1 MQRRTIYIVLT
12 LLVAALLLY
21 AIAPGAIS
29 HGALLGNK
37 SGKMMNIDESYA
49 AIVITGVNDQSATY
63 QVLSMGF
70 KTKDN
75 KAMVKSLKKP
85 MTAQYFFSNNTV
97 LISGDHMCNKT
108 GNKTW
113 KHHDHTLV
121 DYKNATINVAGASA
135 VIAKKNVT
143 VLKHD
148 NASTEMQFTGM
159 SVYLPDGTTKSYTF
173 ATPVKVVFSKKDKK
187 ATISG
192 DPAFNADIR
201 EGLKAVSIGQKVP
214 GKRSAGTAIK
224 DRIMA
229 QGSDRQ
235 YP

>member
-1 MQRRTIYIVLT
+1 MLI
-12 LLVAALLLY
+12 Y

-29 HGALLGNK
+29 QGAMHGNK
-37 SGKMMNIDESYA
+37 TGKMMNIDESYA
-49 AIVITGVNDQSATY
+49 AIVVTGVSDQSATY

-85 MTAQYFFSNNTV
+85 MSAQYFFSNNTV
-97 LISGDHMCNKT
+97 FIAGDHMCNKT

-113 KHHDHTLV
+113 KHHDHKLV
-121 DYKNATINVAGASA
+121 DYSNATINVAGASA

-148 NASTEMQFTGM
+148 NTSTEMQFTGM
-159 SVYLPDGTTKSYTF
+159 SVYLPDGTTKSYMF
-173 ATPVKVVFSKKDKK
+173 ATPVKVVFNKKDKK
-187 ATISG
+187 ATITG

-201 EGLKAVSIGQKVP
+201 DGLKALSGGKKFPANAAPVPLSKIG
-214 GKRSAGTAIK
+214 
-224 DRIMA
+224 
-229 QGSDRQ
+229 
-235 YP
+235 

>member
-12 LLVAALLLY
+12 LLVAALLIY

-29 HGALLGNK
+29 QGAMQGNK
-37 SGKMMNIDESYA
+37 TGKMMNIDESYA
-49 AIVITGVNDQSATY
+49 AIVVTGVNDQSATY

-75 KAMVKSLKKP
+75 KAAVKTLKKP
-85 MTAQYFFSNNTV
+85 MSAQYFFSNNTV
-97 LISGDHMCNKT
+97 LITGDHMCNKT

-113 KHHDHTLV
+113 KHHNHTLV
-121 DYKNATINVAGASA
+121 DYSNATINVAGASA

-148 NASTEMQFTGM
+148 NTSTEMQFTGM

-187 ATISG
+187 ATITG
-192 DPAFNADIR
+192 DPKFNADIR
-201 EGLKAVSIGQKVP
+201 DGLKALSGGKKFPANASPVPLSKIG
-214 GKRSAGTAIK
+214 
-224 DRIMA
+224 
-229 QGSDRQ
+229 
-235 YP
+235 

>member
-1 MQRRTIYIVLT
+1 MQKRTIYVVLA
-12 LLVAALLLY
+12 LLFAALLVY

-29 HGALLGNK
+29 QGAHPGNK

-49 AIVITGVNDQSATY
+49 AIVVTGVSDQSATY
-63 QVLSMGF
+63 QVLSIGF

-75 KAMVKSLKKP
+75 KAGVKNLKKP
-85 MTAQYFFSNNTV
+85 ISAQYFFSNNTV
-97 LISGDHMCNKT
+97 LISGDHMYNKT

-113 KHHDHTLV
+113 KHHNHTLV

-148 NASTEMQFTGM
+148 NTSIEIQFTGM

-173 ATPVKVVFSKKDKK
+173 TTPVKVVFSKKDKK
-187 ATISG
+187 ATITG
-192 DPAFNADIR
+192 DPAFSADIR
-201 EGLKAVSIGQKVP
+201 DGLKSVSTGKKFPANASPVPLSKIG
-214 GKRSAGTAIK
+214 
-224 DRIMA
+224 
-229 QGSDRQ
+229 
-235 YP
+235 